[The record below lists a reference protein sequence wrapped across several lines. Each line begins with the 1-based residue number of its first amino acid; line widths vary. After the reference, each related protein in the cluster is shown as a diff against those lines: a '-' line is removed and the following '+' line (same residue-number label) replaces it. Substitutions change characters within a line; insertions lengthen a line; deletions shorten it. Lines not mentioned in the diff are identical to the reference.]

1 MGKEKKDSRRH
12 PIECKQTHISHGTS
26 VRERVWSYES
36 PKTRKMSLSSKEGDF
51 SGFEDEKIDG
61 KRLAKVEREMEV
73 MKGLINGLLK
83 KQEEYYKENMDL
95 RRRCGECECC
105 GRIEKGK

>member
-73 MKGLINGLLK
+73 MKGLINGLL
-83 KQEEYYKENMDL
+83 NMDL